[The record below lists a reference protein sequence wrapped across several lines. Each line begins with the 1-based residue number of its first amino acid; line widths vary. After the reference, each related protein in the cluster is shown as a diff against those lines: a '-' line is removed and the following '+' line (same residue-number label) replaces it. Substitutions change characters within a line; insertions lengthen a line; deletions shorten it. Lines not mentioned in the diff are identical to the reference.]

1 MGYCMQENNKV
12 ISTVIAVA
20 NEGIRLDVFWSSMLK
35 DQGISRSKV
44 QKWIKQGRALVDNVP
59 CTKAN
64 TRLEIGQHVSLE
76 PVRVQECVPPCVG
89 DLSIEYQDKDILVID
104 KPARLTVHP
113 APSVDG
119 PTLVNIL
126 VHHFPEIGQMD
137 PERPGIVHRLDK
149 DTSGL
154 MIIALNEPARIGLV
168 NAFANREIDKE
179 YLAVVH
185 GIPDPKEEEI
195 KCPIGRHPT
204 IKTRMA
210 VVDKGGLPARSSYK
224 VVWSSP
230 DHRYSL
236 VRVRIYTGRTHQ
248 VRVHMSRIGHPL
260 VGDSVYRSG
269 QRNLSANAR
278 RINRCISRQML
289 HAWRL
294 GFFHPITHKR
304 CSFIK
309 SPPKEMMRALAIA
322 TRKPVH
328 IGLTG
333 MSGSGKSTVLD
344 AFNALGIPVWSAD
357 RSVSR
362 LYERGADGRQLL
374 CGRFGDR
381 FVSDVEGSVDTKK
394 LFQAMST
401 DASLRREIEEMIH
414 PMVMW
419 DLKRFLEENDHARM
433 TVSEVPLLMESGWQS
448 KDMFDHI
455 LGVFCPEEL
464 RGSLLAARGWSEETM
479 AIMDSWQWS
488 QRDKLRGCDLV
499 ISNDGDKKALEK
511 KVEQAAHV
519 LRSLRRRRVRE
530 LWEWMNEYFR
540 NG

>member
-1 MGYCMQENNKV
+1 MQENNKIISKV
-12 ISTVIAVA
+12 IDAAHAGS
-20 NEGIRLDVFWSSMLK
+20 RLDVFWSSMLE

-44 QKWIKQGRALVDNVP
+44 QKWIKQGLACVEHVP
-59 CTKAN
+59 CTKPN
-64 TRLEIGQHVSLE
+64 TRLEISQHVSLE
-76 PVRVQECVPPCVG
+76 PVRVQKSVPPCAGELFIV
-89 DLSIEYQDKDILVID
+89 YQDEDILVID

-113 APSVDG
+113 APSVEG
-119 PTLVNIL
+119 STLVNIL

-154 MIIALNEPARIGLV
+154 MLVALNEPARIGLV
-168 NAFANREIDKE
+168 NAFASREIDKE

-185 GIPDPKEEEI
+185 GVPDPDEGEI
-195 KCPIGRHPT
+195 NCPIGRHPT

-210 VVDKGGLPARSSYK
+210 VVDKGGLSARSSYK

-248 VRVHMSRIGHPL
+248 VRVHMTRIGHPL

-269 QRNLSANAR
+269 QKNLSANAQCMD
-278 RINRCISRQML
+278 RCISRQML

-294 GFFHPITHKR
+294 AFDHPITHKH

-309 SPPKEMMRALAIA
+309 SPPKEMLRALVIA
-322 TRKPVH
+322 SRKPMHV
-328 IGLTG
+328 GLTG
-333 MSGSGKSTVLD
+333 MSGSGKSTVLEVFKD
-344 AFNALGIPVWSAD
+344 LGVPVWSAD
-357 RSVSR
+357 RCVSR
-362 LYERGADGRQLL
+362 LYAQGADGWQLL
-374 CGRFGDR
+374 RGRFGDR
-381 FVSDVEGSVDTKK
+381 FVSEDNGPVDTKK
-394 LFQAMST
+394 LFQAMCR

-414 PMVMW
+414 PMVRW
-419 DLKRFLEENDHARM
+419 DLRRFLEEHDTARL
-433 TVSEVPLLMESGWQS
+433 TVSEVPLLMESGGQF
-448 KDMFDHI
+448 KEMFDHI

-464 RGSLLAARGWSEETM
+464 RSSLLAARGWSEETR

-488 QRDKLRGCDLV
+488 QSDKLRGCDLV
-499 ISNDGDKKALEK
+499 ISNDGDKKTLEK
-511 KVEQAAHV
+511 KVEQTAHV
-519 LRSLRRRRVRE
+519 LRSLRRKGIRK
-530 LWEWMNEYFR
+530 LWDRMKAYFL